1 MVLLCC
7 VTTLMALPR
16 ACRSSGDRLT
26 CRQEGDELETGVG
39 ALGWSQ
45 GWERWVGPR
54 GGSTGLVTGMEVLGL
69 GTGTAQGHGYRTAA
83 KPPLALE
90 FPTMPL

>member
-1 MVLLCC
+1 MSW
-7 VTTLMALPR
+7 R
-16 ACRSSGDRLT
+16 
-26 CRQEGDELETGVG
+26 
-39 ALGWSQ
+39 Q
-45 GWERWVGPR
+45 GWEHWVGPR
-54 GGSTGLVTGMEVLGL
+54 GGSAGLVTGVEVLGL